1 MKLFHVTTVVKEYDG
16 CKDVAFEWFK
26 EKPTGARRPYEHL
39 IADYPHEVPPEC
51 AERYYPEGYIDE
63 LFTEHEAGQLAD
75 YLSTFRNSTTTINEV
90 SLPAANNVMGLGDIA
105 VGGGTDFYML
115 SKRDNYP
122 LPFSVWGYF
131 DKRFCERIDGTGT

>member
-90 SLPAANNVMGLGDIA
+90 
-105 VGGGTDFYML
+105 
-115 SKRDNYP
+115 
-122 LPFSVWGYF
+122 
-131 DKRFCERIDGTGT
+131 